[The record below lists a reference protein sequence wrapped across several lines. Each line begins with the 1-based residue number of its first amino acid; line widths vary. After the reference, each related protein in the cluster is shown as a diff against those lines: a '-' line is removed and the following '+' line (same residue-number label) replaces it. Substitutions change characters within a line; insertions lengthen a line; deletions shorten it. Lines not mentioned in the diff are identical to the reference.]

1 MAVATNQTVN
11 FGVSLPEIA
20 LTANEHILVQFY
32 LKQSA
37 AMTTQRTVGIV
48 SGDASSW
55 ISHPAATTRPSVPTL
70 QTPAAA
76 LLLKTTTPTFTAT
89 FTDPGDTGQVN
100 FRVCSDVSCT
110 SVLQTFSSSAG
121 NASGTVVAAQVPSAM
136 TDNATYYW
144 QVQGQDAAGIT
155 SAWSAGRAF
164 TVNTAGV
171 SGDVTPPSMPTVT
184 VTQNP
189 VSPNQYLSGTTL
201 FYKAG
206 GAGGSFDVTATG
218 TTDAES
224 GVNRV
229 AFPVISGVTGGGNDA
244 IAPYTTTYSWNNATS
259 ATGAQNVVS
268 VNNGGLSSANA
279 PFTFTRDAAGPSG
292 GSVSYTNGFTST
304 TSVTITTADGTD
316 AGAGVDTTTRLI
328 ERDSATLTNGTCGTF
343 SGSWTTVDEPGH
355 GHHRQLLRL
364 PLHGRRQRRQ
374 LDHLHLAERG
384 QGGHERAG
392 GAEPHALRELSR
404 SRSSPAR
411 RSTTTRRA
419 RTAAPSRSTRPR
431 ATRSPGSPRWRTRS
445 SSAPTR
451 RPIPQPLPGDVLL
464 DRLLQREWRE
474 ERQHH
479 QQLGPRLGHDGTS
492 RSRRTPRPRA
502 AGRSPTRTGTTRAA
516 RSRSRPPTG
525 ATRSAAPAST

>member
-1 MAVATNQTVN
+1 MDNGGAAAPTDTVIPAGTWTFNVHTLASDTSTGGTIHLVAGVWKVTTSGGAITASTNYLDPGSASAEATSPNLVAVATNQTVN

-48 SGDASSW
+48 SGDANSW

-171 SGDVTPPSMPTVT
+171 SGDVTPPSTPTVT
-184 VTQNP
+184 VIQNP

-304 TSVTITTADGTD
+304 TSVTITTADGAD

-328 ERDSATLTNGTCGTF
+328 ERDSATLTNGACGTF
-343 SGSWTTVDEPGH
+343 SAAGRPSRARTRSPPAIATSTATRSPTTSATRPPTPRRAWSRWT
-355 GHHRQLLRL
+355 RA
-364 PLHGRRQRRQ
+364 RRRR
-374 LDHLHLAERG
+374 
-384 QGGHERAG
+384 RA
-392 GAEPHALRELSR
+392 SR
-404 SRSSPAR
+404 SRRAQRSSSSPAR
-411 RSTTTRRA
+411 RSTTIRRA
-419 RTAAPSRSTRPR
+419 RTAAPSRSTRPQ
-431 ATRSPGSPRWRTRS
+431 ATRSPGSPR
-445 SSAPTR
+445 
-451 RPIPQPLPGDVLL
+451 
-464 DRLLQREWRE
+464 
-474 ERQHH
+474 
-479 QQLGPRLGHDGTS
+479 
-492 RSRRTPRPRA
+492 
-502 AGRSPTRTGTTRAA
+502 
-516 RSRSRPPTG
+516 
-525 ATRSAAPAST
+525 